1 MTDKKYPNIKE
12 KATEWQTCSQDEID
26 LFEDFF
32 EEGAKDMIMMGI
44 SIRLKEAYKDYY
56 RWRITVEEDQ
66 NQLDGILKNDSQ
78 DI

>member
-26 LFEDFF
+26 LFEDVF
-32 EEGAKDMIMMGI
+32 EEGAKDMMMMGI

>member
-12 KATEWQTCSQDEID
+12 KRTAEWQTCSQDEID

-32 EEGAKDMIMMGI
+32 EEGAKDMMMMGI

-56 RWRITVEEDQ
+56 RWRITVEDDQ
-66 NQLDGILKNDSQ
+66 AQLKGILQNDS
-78 DI
+78 

>member
-12 KATEWQTCSQDEID
+12 SETAEWQTCRQDEIN

-32 EEGAKDMIMMGI
+32 EEGAKDIMMMGI

-56 RWRITVEEDQ
+56 RWRITVEDDQ
-66 NQLDGILKNDSQ
+66 TQLNGILKNDS
-78 DI
+78 